1 MSFKAYEEYKD
12 SGVEWLGE
20 VPSHWEISRI
30 KFLAELVTGITP
42 PSDDMS
48 NYADS
53 GWPWLRPDDLDESGT
68 PSHGTKFLTAKGWN
82 FCRPIPPHSTLV
94 CCIGSIGKIGF
105 NKNLSCTNQQIT
117 SLIPKQSPKF
127 LFYLLKACKHE
138 LELYATGN
146 VLRILNAERL
156 GNISTIIPTLPES
169 RKIATFLD
177 HETASIDA
185 LIEEQQRLIALLKE
199 KRQAVIS
206 HTVTKGLDPN
216 VPMKDSGVEWLGYV
230 PAHWEVCKLSHV
242 TDSRCDGPFGSA
254 LKSSHYT
261 DEGVRVIR
269 LQNIKFG
276 TFNNS
281 DAAYIDEDYYKNSID
296 KSDVIENDI
305 LIAGLGDEKNLVG
318 RACVAPVDIYP
329 AMVKADCFRFR
340 LKLEKTNPYFMAL
353 QLSSGA
359 KADAGILA
367 TGSTRSRIPLSTM
380 SSRKIAVPDLS
391 EQRKIFSYIDDK
403 NKKFDALINDSLW
416 NIELLLER
424 RSALISA
431 AVTGKIDVR
440 DWQPPKASQAAT
452 ESAEISA

>member
-1 MSFKAYEEYKD
+1 MSFKAYDEYKD
-12 SGVEWLGE
+12 SGVEWLGGIP
-20 VPSHWEISRI
+20 VHW
-30 KFLAELVTGITP
+30 
-42 PSDDMS
+42 
-48 NYADS
+48 
-53 GWPWLRPDDLDESGT
+53 
-68 PSHGTKFLTAKGWN
+68 
-82 FCRPIPPHSTLV
+82 
-94 CCIGSIGKIGF
+94 
-105 NKNLSCTNQQIT
+105 
-117 SLIPKQSPKF
+117 
-127 LFYLLKACKHE
+127 
-138 LELYATGN
+138 N
-146 VLRILNAERL
+146 VLRFKQILQERDGRSTDGSETLLSVSAYKGVYPRAESREEGEHLSRAESLVGYKFCNKDELVINIMLAWNRGLGFAKQNGIVSPAYSVFKIIEKSSSKFLDYLVRSNEYIRYYKAFSSGVIDSRL
-156 GNISTIIPTLPES
+156 RLYPES
-169 RKIATFLD
+169 FGRLYVGFPPMKEQTTIAAFLD
-177 HETASIDA
+177 HETARIDA

-206 HTVTKGLDPN
+206 HAVTKGLDPN
-216 VPMKDSGVEWLGYV
+216 MPMKDSGVEWLGDV

-269 LQNIKFG
+269 LQNIKYG

-440 DWQPPKASQAAT
+440 DWQPPKASQTAAET
-452 ESAEISA
+452 SA